1 MARLI
6 AIDFDLQYRYDLT
19 PFGIVVPVELVL
31 ADQRIAFPARLDTG
45 SADCIFDRSFAELLG
60 INVESG
66 YQRNYRTVSG
76 TFSAFGHDVTLRT
89 QGLEWSAMVFFY
101 AASDP
106 EANFLGRRGWLDR
119 VRLGL
124 IHYEQALYL
133 APFAAEA
140 E

>member
-1 MARLI
+1 MI
-6 AIDFDLQYRYDLT
+6 ALDFDLQYRYDLT
-19 PFGIVVPVELVL
+19 PSGIVVPVELVF

-45 SADCIFDRSFAELLG
+45 SSDCIFDRSFAELLG

-66 YQRNYRTVSG
+66 YQRNYRTVAG

-106 EANFLGRRGWLDR
+106 DANFSGPSGLARSCAP
-119 VRLGL
+119 GL
-124 IHYEQALYL
+124 IHYDQTLYL
-133 APFAAEA
+133 APFAAAA